1 VRSAHTIAR
10 RKKMNMYSQVP
21 HTEGSTKVLADS
33 PNAALLIDFDN
44 VTMGMRSDLSKELKT
59 LLQSD
64 IIKGKVTVQRA
75 YADWRRYPQYIVPL
89 SEASVDLIFAPA
101 YGSSKKN
108 ATDIRMAI
116 DGLELVFIRPEI
128 GTFILLT
135 GDSDFSSLVM
145 KLKEYGKYVIGVGIQ
160 ESSSDIL
167 VQNCDEYY
175 SYSSITGLKKTTDNV
190 GKPKD
195 PWELIADALNRM
207 IERKDI
213 MRSDRLKQVM
223 MEIESNFNEGSYG
236 FSKFSKFLVEASSR
250 GIIELNRL
258 DNGQYEVKPVHKDL
272 KESEYKGGEVKEV
285 SGGGSSQSMESEKS
299 ILDENI
305 TNPLRNAYDLMLMCL
320 RELKDKGKKSVRDSN
335 VKRKMLERDSSF
347 HESELGFGKF
357 SRFLVQAEEHGMISL
372 EKTETGNYLVSLND
386 AVTGT
391 GISDSSTTELIPK
404 SSGRLGLRTGSDSK
418 IDSEGPAFFEGQVVS
433 QSNKGFPV
441 SSGQEVANIDDFNMP
456 TAGKS
461 IVSYLTNSYKGVGR
475 KTAEALVKAF
485 GDDLFKIFQSAPHRI
500 SEIIPQRAERILAEW
515 QKDYERRVENNLIEE
530 EKTSSKKENS

>member
-1 VRSAHTIAR
+1 
-10 RKKMNMYSQVP
+10 MNMYSQVP

-59 LLQSD
+59 LLKSD

-195 PWELIADALNRM
+195 PWELITDALNRM

-258 DNGQYEVKPVHKDL
+258 ENGQYEVKPVHKDL

-285 SGGGSSQSMESEKS
+285 SGVGSSQSMESEKS
-299 ILDENI
+299 ILDKNI
-305 TNPLRNAYDLMLMCL
+305 TDPLRNAYDLMLMCL
-320 RELKDKGKKSVRDSN
+320 RELKEKGKKSVRDSN

-357 SRFLVQAEEHGMISL
+357 SRFLVQAEEHGIISL

-386 AVTGT
+386 TVTGT

-404 SSGRLGLRTGSDSK
+404 SSGRLGPRTGSDSK

-433 QSNKGFPV
+433 QSNKDFPV
-441 SSGQEVANIDDFNMP
+441 SSGQEVVNIDDFNMP

-485 GDDLFKIFQSAPHRI
+485 GNDLFKIFQSAPHRI

-515 QKDYERRVENNLIEE
+515 RKDYERRVENNLIEE
-530 EKTSSKKENS
+530 EKTSSKRVTG